1 VISHEYALGAAPGAR
16 PFFLFASPRD
26 IHYHTV
32 HDLAG
37 HTPRSGIL
45 AFQKKTFNPFP
56 ESRDSGISM
65 PSPAAHALFGLTC
78 LHLLRSVFPGSLSKL
93 RTPTGLVLLASLAPD
108 LDFLPG
114 IWQGNPSRYHQ
125 ALSHSLGMSF
135 LTALVLGGSACLM
148 DRSRHWW
155 RWSLPALF
163 FFLGH
168 LFLDY
173 FTEDVRPPIG
183 FPLFWPC
190 SARRFTSPIPIFPYL
205 HRDPALPDFW
215 SRNLNTLMVEA
226 LLLVPPWIVSR
237 RLRPGGNK

>member
-1 VISHEYALGAAPGAR
+1 
-16 PFFLFASPRD
+16 
-26 IHYHTV
+26 
-32 HDLAG
+32 
-37 HTPRSGIL
+37 L

-56 ESRDSGISM
+56 ESRNSGISM

-78 LHLLRSVFPGSLSKL
+78 LPLLRSVFPGSLSKL
-93 RTPTGLVLLASLAPD
+93 GTPAGLVLLASLAPD

-114 IWQGNPSRYHQ
+114 LLQGNPSRYHQ

-135 LTALVLGGSACLM
+135 VMALVLGAGARFL
-148 DRSRHWW
+148 DRSRSWW
-155 RWSLPALF
+155 LWSLAALPF
-163 FFLGH
+163 VLGH

-183 FPLFWPC
+183 FPLFWPF
-190 SARRFTSPIPIFPYL
+190 SARTFTSPVPIFPYL

-237 RLRPGGNK
+237 SLRPGGNK